1 MRITDVVPAPEEPV
15 TETIGCLRDMLP
27 LSSRW
32 TRGFLAGGRAEQ
44 PANSVKREVLSGL
57 IVLTMVFLDALDLLG
72 RTKHERDALV
82 QTVGNYVEH
91 SLPSGAR
98 QATGLLDEE
107 GHRVRLVE
115 QPQLPRLRRVFR
127 VPGIEK
133 HSSPG
138 EDPVSLGHERGDP
151 THAEVLTTRPG
162 PTRQTLGDVALHRRL
177 PEPLVRGVDR
187 EFAGGGGDLNGR
199 AGEDELTERSIEGE
213 CVNAGTNAQHEHCR
227 RAVDRVT
234 GTHLLRAGLQVIF
247 QTRVIPRVR
256 CSQYGEDAAD
266 GQVDVDIR

>member
-1 MRITDVVPAPEEPV
+1 MRITDVVPAPEEPL

-98 QATGLLDEE
+98 RATGLLDEE

-115 QPQLPRLRRVFR
+115 QPQL
-127 VPGIEK
+127 G
-133 HSSPG
+133 
-138 EDPVSLGHERGDP
+138 
-151 THAEVLTTRPG
+151 
-162 PTRQTLGDVALHRRL
+162 
-177 PEPLVRGVDR
+177 GVDR
-187 EFAGGGGDLNGR
+187 EFAGGRGDLNGR

-213 CVNAGTNAQHEHCR
+213 CVHAGTHAQHEHC
-227 RAVDRVT
+227 
-234 GTHLLRAGLQVIF
+234 
-247 QTRVIPRVR
+247 
-256 CSQYGEDAAD
+256 
-266 GQVDVDIR
+266 